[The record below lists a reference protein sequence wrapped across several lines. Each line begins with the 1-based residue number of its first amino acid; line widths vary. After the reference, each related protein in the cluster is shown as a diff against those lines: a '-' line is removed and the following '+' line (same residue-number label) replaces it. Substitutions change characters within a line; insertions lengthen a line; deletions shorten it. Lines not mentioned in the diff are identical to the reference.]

1 MEVSLRQQWHHRKR
15 NDRED
20 NKKIVYSF
28 HCRGH
33 DSANMVQNFKPN
45 ELDQPKSFFDNPAGG
60 LLS

>member
-1 MEVSLRQQWHHRKR
+1 MEVSLRQQWNHCKR

-20 NKKIVYSF
+20 KKIVYSL
-28 HCRGH
+28 HCRGY
-33 DSANMVQNFKPN
+33 DSASMVQNFKPK